1 MDVIGAEA
9 MISRFIMVYCRNRFE
24 VGRSVQGQ
32 RCFHASPVDQD
43 AKAQQWPGRVRG
55 RVAVPASG
63 RTPVA
68 ELEAKEAPSSKTAP
82 ARAPRAALCEHV

>member
-24 VGRSVQGQ
+24 VGRTVQGQ

-43 AKAQQWPGRVRG
+43 AKAQQWPGRV
-55 RVAVPASG
+55 AVPASG

-68 ELEAKEAPSSKTAP
+68 EWEAKEAPSSKTAP